1 MNLTR
6 IQYFLSLA
14 KTLNFSETARICGMS
29 QPALSKAIRKLEE
42 ELGGALLRREGR
54 LTHLTPLGRAMA
66 ERLGEVEQARRR
78 AEATA
83 KRLVAPGRARLQI
96 ALMCTIGVSRFLPFL
111 AKVQRKMP
119 EAELI
124 LSDTP
129 VGEIETAL
137 LSGHCDLAVLAA
149 PFGGHARL
157 RHTELYREDMVAAV
171 ARNHRL
177 AALEDVTL
185 STLAEQPYIERTH
198 CEFGDLFYDQCEAA
212 GVEIIPAI
220 RSNREDWVTGL
231 VANGHGVT
239 LMPEDS
245 GRAAG
250 LACCQITPVP
260 LWRSVSLAVATGRED
275 DETVRAIL
283 TEARSHDWLAAT

>member
-14 KTLNFSETARICGMS
+14 ETLNFSETARLCGLS

-66 ERLGEVEQARRR
+66 DRLGEVEQARRR

-83 KRLVAPGRARLQI
+83 KRLVAPGRARIHI

-111 AKVQRKMP
+111 ARVQRKMP
-119 EAELI
+119 EAELV

-149 PFGGHARL
+149 PFGAHERL
-157 RHTELYREDMVAAV
+157 RHTELYREDMVAAA
-171 ARNHRL
+171 ARDHRFASL
-177 AALEDVTL
+177 QEVTL
-185 STLAEQPYIERTH
+185 ATLATQPYIERTH

-212 GVEIIPAI
+212 GVEIMPAI
-220 RSNREDWVTGL
+220 RSNREDWVIGL

-239 LMPEDS
+239 VMPADS
-245 GRAAG
+245 VRAAD
-250 LACCQITPVP
+250 LTSCRITPVP

-275 DETVRAIL
+275 NETVRAIL
-283 TEARSHDWLAAT
+283 AEARSHNWLGTS